1 MSNRSQQEIR
11 EQSQLIFQN
20 GLALLQQGKLEEADK
35 LFLQAHQLNK
45 NNADVLNLLG
55 IRSYQKQHYSS
66 ALEFLNRANQLA
78 PGSAQTLSNLGLIHN
93 ALLEYAEALQF
104 FNLAIQCD
112 SNIPETHNNRGNAL
126 KGLGK
131 NDEAYKAYKSALALR
146 PNYAEALSN
155 QGVLLLEMG
164 KTDQAIVTLENAIQ
178 ANPHFAI
185 AYNNLGNAFTQIDRY
200 DDAFACFESALQIN
214 PGYLDACLNFG
225 NGLKKCKQYEAAIDC
240 YQHAL
245 KINPNNA
252 KTFYL
257 LGEIYY
263 DTGDSDL
270 AKTYYAKSLELHPA
284 DIETHIALTIAQI
297 PKVAK
302 SEEELRNA
310 RRAFTQQLEFVS
322 AMPQQKIDSALLQRL
337 ITRHPFYLAYQDED
351 NKPLLLQ
358 FGEIC
363 ASLARSLQD
372 RLDTKQSASIQANP
386 KIRVGIISSFI
397 CSHPVWHA
405 ITKGWVNYLNP
416 EQFELYIFNT
426 NGVEDEETE
435 LAKFKASNYSNCG
448 TDVLT
453 AAQIIANQ
461 NLDVILYPEIGMDTI
476 GKALACLRLAPL
488 QAVSWGHPETTGIPT
503 IDVYLTAKLLE
514 PDDANNLY
522 SEELIQLPNLGTY
535 VENQDVVALSPN
547 LENLGI
553 DPSLPILLCAGSPS
567 KYTPSHDFVFVEI
580 AKSLGQCQFI
590 FFNFEANL
598 TAILKERL
606 QLAFANAQLDANQ
619 FLRFIPFLKKEEFHG
634 LMQKADLY
642 LDTIGFSGFN
652 TALQAIACNLPVVT
666 KEGVRMRGRLASAIL
681 HRIGLDDLVCQSVGD
696 YIHLVVELIQSPK
709 LLNSYRNKIAK
720 SKALL
725 FNDPEPIK
733 ALEDF
738 LIQRTRK

>member
-1 MSNRSQQEIR
+1 MH
-11 EQSQLIFQN
+11 
-20 GLALLQQGKLEEADK
+20 
-35 LFLQAHQLNK
+35 AHQLDE
-45 NNADVLNLLG
+45 NNIDALNLLG

-66 ALEFLNRANQLA
+66 ALDFLNRANQLA

-93 ALLEYAEALQF
+93 ALFEYAEALQF

-214 PGYLDACLNFG
+214 PSYLDACLNLG
-225 NGLKKCKQYEAAIDC
+225 NSLKKCKQYEAAIDC

-263 DTGDSDL
+263 DTGDSNL
-270 AKTYYAKSLELHPA
+270 AKTYYAKSLDLHPA
-284 DIETHIALTIAQI
+284 DIETHIALAIAQI

-322 AMPQQKIDSALLQRL
+322 TMPQQKIDPIPLQKL
-337 ITRHPFYLAYQDED
+337 IARHPFYLAYQDED
-351 NKPLLLQ
+351 NKPLLSQ
-358 FGEIC
+358 FGAIC
-363 ASLARSLQD
+363 ADLARSLQD
-372 RLDTKQSASIQANP
+372 RLDTKQRVSTQANS

-397 CSHPVWHA
+397 CSHPVWQA
-405 ITKGWVNYLNP
+405 ITKGWVNHLDP
-416 EQFELYIFNT
+416 DQFELHIFNT

-435 LAKFKASNYSNCG
+435 LAKSRAASYSNCG
-448 TDVLT
+448 TDVLA

-461 NLDVILYPEIGMDTI
+461 KLDVILYPEIGMDTVS
-476 GKALACLRLAPL
+476 KALACLRLAPL

-503 IDVYLTAKLLE
+503 IDAFLSAELLE
-514 PDDANNLY
+514 PDDAHSLY
-522 SEELIQLPNLGTY
+522 SEEIIELPNLGTN
-535 VENQDVVALSPN
+535 VEYQEVVAQSQN
-547 LENLGI
+547 LESLGI

-580 AKSLGQCQFI
+580 AKKLGQCQFI

-606 QLAFANAQLDANQ
+606 QLAFANAQLEANQ

-652 TALQAIACNLPVVT
+652 TALQAISCDLPVVT
-666 KEGVRMRGRLASAIL
+666 IKGDRMRGRLASAIL
-681 HRIGLDDLVCQSVGD
+681 HRIGLDDLVCRSVGD
-696 YIHLVVELIQSPK
+696 YIHLVVELIQNPE

-725 FNDPEPIK
+725 FNDLEPIS
-733 ALEDF
+733 ALEAF
-738 LIQRTRK
+738 LIQWTQK

>member
-35 LFLQAHQLNK
+35 LFLQAHQLDE
-45 NNADVLNLLG
+45 NNIDALNLLG

-66 ALEFLNRANQLA
+66 ALDFLNRANQLA

-93 ALLEYAEALQF
+93 SLFEFAEALRF

-131 NDEAYKAYKSALALR
+131 NDEANKAYERAIALR
-146 PNYAEALSN
+146 PNYAEAMSN

-164 KTDQAIVTLENAIQ
+164 KIDKAIALLESAIQ
-178 ANPHFAI
+178 ANPHFAV
-185 AYNNLGNAFTQIDRY
+185 AYNNLGNAFTQIEHY
-200 DDAFACFESALQIN
+200 DDAFQCFERALQIN
-214 PGYLDACLNFG
+214 PNYLDACLNFG
-225 NGLKKCKQYEAAIDC
+225 NSLKKCKQYEAAIDC

-257 LGEIYY
+257 LGDIYY
-263 DTGDSDL
+263 DSGDGDL

-284 DIETHIALTIAQI
+284 DIEAHIALTIAQI

-302 SEEELRNA
+302 SEEELINS
-310 RRAFTQQLEFVS
+310 RRTFTQQLEFVS
-322 AMPQQKIDSALLQRL
+322 AMLQQKIDPTLLQKL
-337 ITRHPFYLAYQDED
+337 IARHPFYLAYQDDD
-351 NKPLLLQ
+351 NKPLLSQ

-363 ASLARSLQD
+363 ADLARPLQNQ
-372 RLDTKQSASIQANP
+372 LQVKQDASTP
-386 KIRVGIISSFI
+386 THSKIRIGIISSFI

-405 ITKGWVNYLNP
+405 ITKGWVNHLNP
-416 EQFELYIFNT
+416 DLFELHIFNT
-426 NGVEDEETE
+426 NGVEDEETQ
-435 LAKFKASNYSNCG
+435 LAKSRAASYSNCG
-448 TDVLT
+448 TDVLA

-461 NLDVILYPEIGMDTI
+461 NLDVILYPEIGMDTVS
-476 GKALACLRLAPL
+476 KALACLRLAPL

-503 IDVYLTAKLLE
+503 IDAFLSAELLE
-514 PDDANNLY
+514 PDDAHSLY
-522 SEELIQLPNLGTY
+522 SEEIIELPNLGTNVQY
-535 VENQDVVALSPN
+535 QDVVAQSPN
-547 LENLGI
+547 LESLGI

-567 KYTPSHDFVFVEI
+567 KYTPSHDFVFIEI
-580 AKSLGQCQFI
+580 AKKLGQCQFI

-606 QLAFANAQLDANQ
+606 QLAFANAQLDSNQ

-652 TALQAIACNLPVVT
+652 TALQAIACDLPVVT
-666 KEGVRMRGRLASAIL
+666 KEGTRMRGRLASAIL
-681 HRIGLDDLVCQSVGD
+681 HRIGLDDLVCRSVGD
-696 YIHLVVELIQSPK
+696 YIHLVVELIQNPE
-709 LLNSYRNKIAK
+709 LLNSYRDKIAK

-725 FNDPEPIK
+725 FNDPEPIS
-733 ALEDF
+733 ALEAF

>member
-1 MSNRSQQEIR
+1 MSNHSHQEAR

-20 GLALLQQGKLEEADK
+20 GLRLLQQGKLAEADK
-35 LFLQAHQLNK
+35 LFLQAHQLDE
-45 NNADVLNLLG
+45 NNADFLNLLG

-66 ALEFLNRANQLA
+66 ALDFLNRANQLA

-93 ALLEYAEALQF
+93 ALFEYAEALQF

-131 NDEAYKAYKSALALR
+131 NDEANKAYERAIALR
-146 PNYAEALSN
+146 PNYAEAMSN

-164 KTDQAIVTLENAIQ
+164 KIDKAIALLESAIQ
-178 ANPHFAI
+178 ANPHFAV
-185 AYNNLGNAFTQIDRY
+185 AYNNLGNAFTQIEHY
-200 DDAFACFESALQIN
+200 DDAFQCFERALQIN
-214 PGYLDACLNFG
+214 PNYLDACLNFG
-225 NGLKKCKQYEAAIDC
+225 NSLKKCKQYEAAIDC

-257 LGEIYY
+257 LGDIYY
-263 DTGDSDL
+263 DSGDGDL

-284 DIETHIALTIAQI
+284 DIEAHIALTIAQI

-302 SEEELRNA
+302 SEEELINS
-310 RRAFTQQLEFVS
+310 RRTFTQQLEFVS
-322 AMPQQKIDSALLQRL
+322 AMLQQKIDPTLLQKL
-337 ITRHPFYLAYQDED
+337 IARHPFYLAYQDDD
-351 NKPLLLQ
+351 NKPLLSQ

-363 ASLARSLQD
+363 ADLARSLQD
-372 RLDTKQSASIQANP
+372 RLDTKQSVSTQANS

-397 CSHPVWHA
+397 CSHPVWQA
-405 ITKGWVNYLNP
+405 ITKGWVNHLNP
-416 EQFELYIFNT
+416 DLFELHIFNT
-426 NGVEDEETE
+426 NGVEDEETQ
-435 LAKFKASNYSNCG
+435 LAKSRAASYSNCG
-448 TDVLT
+448 TDVLA

-461 NLDVILYPEIGMDTI
+461 NLDVILYPEIGMDTVS
-476 GKALACLRLAPL
+476 KALACLRLAPL
-488 QAVSWGHPETTGIPT
+488 QAVSWGHPDTTGIPT
-503 IDVYLTAKLLE
+503 IDAFLSAELLE
-514 PDDANNLY
+514 PDNANSLY
-522 SEELIQLPNLGTY
+522 SEEIIQLPNLGTN
-535 VENQDVVALSPN
+535 VEYQDLVAQSPN
-547 LENLGI
+547 LESLGI
-553 DPSLPILLCAGSPS
+553 DPSQPILLCPGSPS
-567 KYTPSHDFVFVEI
+567 KYNPSYDFVFIEI

-619 FLRFIPFLKKEEFHG
+619 FLCFIPFLKKEEFHG
-634 LMQKADLY
+634 LIQKADLY

-652 TALQAIACNLPVVT
+652 TALQAIACDLPVVT
-666 KEGVRMRGRLASAIL
+666 IEGARMRGRLASAIL
-681 HRIGLDDLVCQSVGD
+681 TRIGLEDLVCRSVGD
-696 YIHLVVELIQSPK
+696 YVHLVVELIQNPK
-709 LLNSYRNKIAK
+709 LLNSYRGKIAK

-738 LIQRTRK
+738 LIQQTRK